1 MTLQSSEDF
10 EKQIKENKTVIK
22 ISNEDTLEHEQ
33 FTFVQNCST
42 VENQQRENQG
52 MEALIEDV
60 WSIKTDDFE
69 PVNDGRTTLHGRDC
83 VD

>member
-1 MTLQSSEDF
+1 MTLQSSEDI
-10 EKQIKENKTVIK
+10 EKQTKENKTVIK
-22 ISNEDTLEHEQ
+22 ISNQDTLEHE
-33 FTFVQNCST
+33 FNFVQNCST
-42 VENQQRENQG
+42 VENEQRENQG

-60 WSIKTDDFE
+60 WNLKTDDFE